1 MLRKTYPC
9 LWSSGTITFAY
20 CWEVGLDRFF
30 RCTQLRSTMLA
41 FVPPH
46 CETFSIAAVGVNTI
60 VRVLD
65 PVCKKKNVIL
75 CIIYSSL
82 PFELMNSLRSNYQI
96 SLSHYSPDTNG
107 IFMKGNIL
115 YVISRKHFYRA
126 NSWSICN
133 VSAVLA
139 KLGVGLVCERIPGLH
154 PPVILCTLHVTVQ
167 YPFMYNSEPQGLT
180 YGQKLS

>member
-1 MLRKTYPC
+1 MLRNTYPC

-30 RCTQLRSTMLA
+30 CCTQLRSTCLLL
-41 FVPPH
+41 FRH
-46 CETFSIAAVGVNTI
+46 I
-60 VRVLD
+60 VKHFLLQLLELM
-65 PVCKKKNVIL
+65 PSLEYWILYPNYNAIL

-82 PFELMNSLRSNYQI
+82 PFKLMNSLRSNYQI

-115 YVISRKHFYRA
+115 YVISPKAFYRA

-139 KLGVGLVCERIPGLH
+139 KLGVGLVCERIPDLH
-154 PPVILCTLHVTVQ
+154 LPVILCTLHVPVQ
-167 YPFMYNSEPQGLT
+167 YPFMYNSEPQGLK